1 MTIKYRVAAQ
11 PENWI
16 CKVLSGGIQLNY
28 IILTPVQKY
37 PAGTHLNGHWSWAFS
52 AKFASN
58 TVTSPTFLN
67 FKSAG
72 TFSETKVTGIE
83 SASGVPEASVN
94 SSSTSQAGDNLNI
107 DGVVFTKGK

>member
-1 MTIKYRVAAQ
+1 
-11 PENWI
+11 
-16 CKVLSGGIQLNY
+16 
-28 IILTPVQKY
+28 LTPVQKY
-37 PAGTHLNGHWSWAFS
+37 PAGTHLNGNWSGAFS

-94 SSSTSQAGDNLNI
+94 SSSTSQAGGTYTIKDYVLTLVRNGRAEKYMIFPVAGDNLNI